1 MPALLPTCDIIYLK
15 IKSTTDRSRAVKLPR
30 FLANSYLT
38 DADNSEFD
46 YDDSDFFHSNPDDYV
61 EHFKVIFNDY
71 NTNVVEIQDTSTKKV
86 QLFIKPTFE
95 IDDYMH
101 DDLIDYTIGG
111 YCSGKYFDFDENER
125 KYTEIQP
132 FKYFNDAAEEYIES
146 GKHKFLYLTD
156 GFDDFM
162 QIIPEHLGDNVGALE
177 TFDDVAEF
185 MQSIGYERVGA

>member
-1 MPALLPTCDIIYLK
+1 M
-15 IKSTTDRSRAVKLPR
+15 KLPR
-30 FLANSYLT
+30 FLANSYLN
-38 DADNSEFD
+38 DADTSEFD
-46 YDDSDFFHSNPDDYV
+46 YDDSDFFHWNPDDYTESFTV
-61 EHFKVIFNDY
+61 NFKVY
-71 NTNVVEIQDTSTKKV
+71 NKQVVEIQDTSTKKV
-86 QLFIKPTFE
+86 QSFIKSTFE

-111 YCSGKYFDFDENER
+111 CCSGKYFDFDEDER
-125 KYTEIQP
+125 TYTEIQP

-162 QIIPEHLGDNVGALE
+162 QIIPEHLGENIGTLE
-177 TFDDVAEF
+177 TFNDITEF